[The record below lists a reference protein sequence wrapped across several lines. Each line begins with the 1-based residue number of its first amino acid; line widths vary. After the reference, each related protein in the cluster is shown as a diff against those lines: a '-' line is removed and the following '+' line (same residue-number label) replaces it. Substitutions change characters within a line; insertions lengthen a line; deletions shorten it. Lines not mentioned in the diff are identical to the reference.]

1 MTVPR
6 ESRQQLEPP
15 NGGFGWFVV
24 FGAQLIN
31 VFNQSLISIFGLLF
45 GGYFTLLK
53 ETESRIALVMN
64 LSSAFLNLTGLITGP
79 LLRNFAARSIAM
91 FGCLLVSIG
100 LMLSSITSSYF
111 QIILTY
117 SFMVGTGLGLIGPA
131 IFLAISSYFTT
142 KKSRAFGFA
151 MAGTGF
157 GQMILP
163 IVVKFLLT
171 EFGFR
176 NAILIMGCLSL
187 NGVLG
192 ASFFQPV
199 EKHMIRRGGDH
210 EQMDET
216 EPLLKPSTSTP
227 CSTSA
232 YESLEGPEGFWNK
245 LAVSLDLSLL
255 IDIRFLVLNF
265 GLACAYAVSI
275 DFALVLPFFL
285 QVNYSF

>member
-1 MTVPR
+1 MSVPR
-6 ESRQQLEPP
+6 DSRQRLEVP

-64 LSSAFLNLTGLITGP
+64 LSSAFLNLTGLITAP
-79 LLRNFAARSIAM
+79 LLRNFTARSIAM

-187 NGVLG
+187 NGVVG
-192 ASFFQPV
+192 ASLFQPV

-210 EQMDET
+210 EQLDET
-216 EPLLKPSTSTP
+216 EPLLKPSTSAA
-227 CSTSA
+227 CSTSS
-232 YESLEGPEGFWNK
+232 YESLEAPEGFWKK
-245 LAVSLDLSLL
+245 LAISLDLSLL
-255 IDIRFLVLNF
+255 KDTRFLILNF

-275 DFALVLPFFL
+275 DFALILPFFL
-285 QVNYSF
+285 QVD